1 MYQRYLLHTPCRDHP
16 NFRKIHAILLFSRL
30 SKPDIRNNPMPRNT
44 GVSDEKRMVLKQ
56 LAAAAPDIRK
66 RFGVK
71 RIGIFGSFARGD
83 QTMKSD
89 VDVLV
94 ELADGYSTLRNFVGL
109 ADFLEELFRRKVDLL
124 TIEGIDRYIR
134 HRVEA
139 EVIWI

>member
-1 MYQRYLLHTPCRDHP
+1 
-16 NFRKIHAILLFSRL
+16 
-30 SKPDIRNNPMPRNT
+30 MPRNT
-44 GVSDEKRMVLKQ
+44 GAGNTKNRVLKQ
-56 LAAAAPDIRK
+56 LAAAAPDIRE

-83 QTMKSD
+83 QTVKSD
-89 VDVLV
+89 VDVVV

>member
-1 MYQRYLLHTPCRDHP
+1 
-16 NFRKIHAILLFSRL
+16 
-30 SKPDIRNNPMPRNT
+30 MPRNT
-44 GVSDEKRMVLKQ
+44 GAGNTKNVVLNQ
-56 LAAAAPDIRK
+56 LAAAAPAIRE

-83 QTMKSD
+83 QTVQSD

-109 ADFLEELFRRKVDLL
+109 ADFLEELFSRKVDLL

>member
-1 MYQRYLLHTPCRDHP
+1 
-16 NFRKIHAILLFSRL
+16 
-30 SKPDIRNNPMPRNT
+30 MPRNT
-44 GVSDEKRMVLKQ
+44 GAGNTQSGVLKE
-56 LAAAAPDIRK
+56 LTAAAPDIRE

-83 QTMKSD
+83 QTVKSD
-89 VDVLV
+89 VDVVV
-94 ELADGYSTLRNFVGL
+94 ELADGYSTLRNFISL